1 MQVVNIRQ
9 LKANPSVALRD
20 AKHDLMLVTNRD
32 KPDALL
38 VSMEQLAGIPN
49 LDQVRLVL
57 AIALFRDK
65 LLSIAAAAKVAGV
78 SLAEML
84 TIVSNKGMPVVDFA
98 SEEDAEAE
106 MAYAEQWLK
115 AH

>member
-1 MQVVNIRQ
+1 MRE
-9 LKANPSVALRD
+9 
-20 AKHDLMLVTNRD
+20 AKQDLMLVTNRN

-38 VSMEQLAGIPN
+38 ISMDQLVGIPN
-49 LDQVRLVL
+49 LEQVRLVL

-65 LLSIAAAAKVAGV
+65 LLSIAAAAKVAGI

-98 SEEDAEAE
+98 SEEDAAAE
-106 MAYAEQWLK
+106 LAYAENWLK